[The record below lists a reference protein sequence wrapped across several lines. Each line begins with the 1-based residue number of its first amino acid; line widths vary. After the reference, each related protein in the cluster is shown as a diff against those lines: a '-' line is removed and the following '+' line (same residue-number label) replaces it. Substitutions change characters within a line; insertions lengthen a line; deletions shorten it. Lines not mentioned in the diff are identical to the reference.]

1 MINKDYFLYLCGVL
15 TTATVGKFTLY
26 KLPLKSLPVGTH
38 HYEYLLD
45 NEFFRNIDGPEVQKG
60 KVSVTL
66 SVKRTADVFELDF
79 VINEVIQVPCDRCLD
94 DLDLEVDTK
103 EKLYVKFGA
112 EYSDE
117 NDNVVIVPE
126 AEGEIN
132 IAWFLYEFI
141 ALTIPLKHV
150 HPAGKCNKS
159 MSAKLRKHTAHS
171 TDDGG
176 ENEETSEEFD
186 VEDDI
191 VSEPDDETTDPR
203 WDELKKLIDNN

>member
-1 MINKDYFLYLCGVL
+1 M
-15 TTATVGKFTLY
+15 GKFTLY

-79 VINEVIQVPCDRCLD
+79 VINGVIQVPCDRCLD

-141 ALTIPLKHV
+141 ALIYSFK
-150 HPAGKCNKS
+150 AC
-159 MSAKLRKHTAHS
+159 
-171 TDDGG
+171 
-176 ENEETSEEFD
+176 TSG
-186 VEDDI
+186 
-191 VSEPDDETTDPR
+191 
-203 WDELKKLIDNN
+203 WKMQ

>member
-1 MINKDYFLYLCGVL
+1 M
-15 TTATVGKFTLY
+15 GKFTLY

-79 VINEVIQVPCDRCLD
+79 VINGVIQVPCDRCLD

-171 TDDGG
+171 TDD
-176 ENEETSEEFD
+176 EAKM
-186 VEDDI
+186 
-191 VSEPDDETTDPR
+191 
-203 WDELKKLIDNN
+203 KKHRRNLM

>member
-79 VINEVIQVPCDRCLD
+79 VINGVIQVPCDRCLD

-159 MSAKLRKHTAHS
+159 MSAKLRKHTAQS